1 MSSERRT
8 FNCADSYVCSV
19 SPGELT
25 RFQSFTSCPNFRL
38 VDVRCRWFHC
48 VQILQTSLSDKLMK
62 MTSPG
67 TSCTVSCRTQDLRNN
82 LACQLLLSLE
92 RKTNPEISRA
102 CCFCRKAWKSLH
114 IEPSAAR
121 CVQGW
126 RCEWPKLNFKDSYL
140 SVQGWRHTIHATP
153 CCLDEFDQSRKV
165 LAAVSEARRAP

>member
-1 MSSERRT
+1 M
-8 FNCADSYVCSV
+8 V
-19 SPGELT
+19 SL
-25 RFQSFTSCPNFRL
+25 RSNS
-38 VDVRCRWFHC
+38 
-48 VQILQTSLSDKLMK
+48 SDKFVRQIDENDITRNKLHCIALYCNCLGL
-62 MTSPG
+62 T
-67 TSCTVSCRTQDLRNN
+67 CRTQDLRNN

-140 SVQGWRHTIHATP
+140 SVQGWRRTIHATP